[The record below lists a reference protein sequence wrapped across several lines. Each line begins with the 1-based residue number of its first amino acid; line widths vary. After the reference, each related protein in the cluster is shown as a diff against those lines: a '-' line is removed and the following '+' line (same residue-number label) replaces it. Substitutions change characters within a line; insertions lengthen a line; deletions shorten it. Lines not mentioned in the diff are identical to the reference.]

1 MASLPSLR
9 EVRQWVAGR
18 TAKYMF
24 WLSMAYLVCL
34 ACLVVLWVDIP
45 NLHEKVMDNGDTLR
59 DPGNRQ
65 FESIVIAGMLIVWPI
80 VILESIFH
88 WCTRPWDRAHS
99 KAHWFGLLHC
109 ICPALRMCGR
119 FPEMHGR
126 MWLPGL
132 GWRRPNRHLRQRLE
146 RLFSVPMIVIA
157 LMIMPVLIIEFFLKA
172 QVAQYSWLRFAL
184 HVGTGVIWFAFAA
197 EFILMVSVSNK
208 KLAYC
213 KKHWID
219 IAIILLPLFSFLR
232 SLRAMRATRLSSLL
246 RVPQV
251 GKMARI
257 YRMRGTAVKAVQALV
272 LLEVFQKW
280 LGANEEKKLDK
291 LRRQLKEVESEG
303 KVLRRQ
309 IAKLEAA
316 VAQQCV
322 TDDQDEQPLLGE
334 SVSDSRI
341 QGPHLHGPHLQ
352 GSHPTPTSKTVCPA
366 DQHDSSAS

>member
-1 MASLPSLR
+1 
-9 EVRQWVAGR
+9 
-18 TAKYMF
+18 
-24 WLSMAYLVCL
+24 
-34 ACLVVLWVDIP
+34 
-45 NLHEKVMDNGDTLR
+45 
-59 DPGNRQ
+59 
-65 FESIVIAGMLIVWPI
+65 
-80 VILESIFH
+80 
-88 WCTRPWDRAHS
+88 
-99 KAHWFGLLHC
+99 
-109 ICPALRMCGR
+109 
-119 FPEMHGR
+119 

-322 TDDQDEQPLLGE
+322 TDDQDCLLYT
-334 SVSDSRI
+334 SDA
-341 QGPHLHGPHLQ
+341 
-352 GSHPTPTSKTVCPA
+352 A
-366 DQHDSSAS
+366 DE